1 MKEPLNIISESYNLD
16 IVGGPE
22 KVIVNTIK
30 GLIKIGY
37 PFEINRDI
45 RHYRYN
51 WIHDSRKGLI
61 EVGLC
66 GIPAVLGPNIAV
78 LPKDLP
84 RFRPLL
90 ANCIYLHP
98 SQWCVDLWNEICY
111 SECLLQPWPAGIDT
125 EDFNIKRNI
134 TGSSEV
140 MIYFKRRD
148 PGLLD
153 QAITMVRSMGLN
165 PLIIRYGE
173 YDDGQY
179 KQILSRCKFGIWI
192 GISESQGIAL
202 QEALASGLPLI
213 VCNVNSLFEST
224 GENDYSFPDKLRNFK
239 PTSAPYFDEQCGI
252 IINDFSKL
260 KESINEILI
269 NISNYKPREFIIENL
284 SLEKQ
289 AKELLS
295 FFDIID
301 QKSPNILTT
310 SIIGKGTGI
319 FTPSYNGRIIYLIF
333 IISRKTKTMFGMIKK
348 AFRKLSSLK
357 Q

>member
-1 MKEPLNIISESYNLD
+1 LKEPLNIISESYNLD
-16 IVGGPE
+16 IVGGPN

-45 RHYRYN
+45 RNYRYN

-61 EVGLC
+61 EVGIRS
-66 GIPAVLGPNIAV
+66 IPAVIGPNMAV

-84 RFRPLL
+84 RFRPSL

-98 SQWCVDLWNEICY
+98 SQWCVDLWKECGY
-111 SECLLQPWPAGIDT
+111 SECNMQPWPAGIDT

-134 TGSSEV
+134 TDSSEV

-153 QAITMVRSMGLN
+153 QAVTLVRSMGLN

-173 YDDGQY
+173 YNDGQY

-192 GISESQGIAL
+192 GSSESQGIAL

-224 GENDYSFPDKLRNFK
+224 GKDGYRFPEKLRSFK
-239 PTSAPYFDEQCGI
+239 PTSAPYFDERCGI
-252 IINDFSKL
+252 LIDDFTKL
-260 KESINEILI
+260 GASINEFLR
-269 NISNYKPREFIIENL
+269 NISNYKPGDYIIENL

-295 FFDIID
+295 FFDIPE
-301 QKSPNILTT
+301 QTAPHHFTRSA
-310 SIIGKGTGI
+310 IGKNTGS
-319 FTPSYNGRIIYLIF
+319 FKTTFRGGIINAVFLIN
-333 IISRKTKTMFGMIKK
+333 RKTHTIFKNIKK
-348 AFRKLSSLK
+348 IFRELHI
-357 Q
+357 